1 MVTANDIAKM
11 IDHSLLKPQL
21 TLEEVKKGCKLAAE
35 YETISV
41 CVRPADVVLACEELA
56 GTEVK
61 VSTVIGF
68 PHGCNS
74 TETKVFE
81 AKKAMEDGAVELDMV
96 LNIGRLRSG
105 EYGYVEKDIKAV
117 VDEAHKND
125 VLVKVILENCFLN
138 NEQKKKAC
146 QIIEKADGDFVK
158 TSTGF
163 GTGGHTIPDLKLMRE
178 TVSDDVEVKAAGGVR
193 SLEAALKVIEVGVT
207 RIGATATKEILDEA
221 KKREARGDL

>member
-1 MVTANDIAKM
+1 MLTTMDIAKM

-21 TLEEVKKGCKLAAE
+21 TLDEVKEGCRLAAE

-41 CVRPADVVLACEELA
+41 CVRPADVVLACQELQDS
-56 GTEVK
+56 EVK

-68 PHGCNS
+68 PQGSNS

-81 AKKAMEDGAVELDMV
+81 ARKAIEDGAEELDMV
-96 LNIGRLRSG
+96 LNIGRLSSG
-105 EYGYVEKDIKAV
+105 EYDYVEKDIKAV
-117 VDEAHKND
+117 VDEAHKHD

-138 NEQKKKAC
+138 DEQKKKAC
-146 QIIEKADGDFVK
+146 QIVEKTGGDFVK

-163 GTGGHTIPDLKLMRE
+163 GTGGHTIEDLKLMRE
-178 TVSDDVEVKAAGGVR
+178 TCSSEVEVKAAGGVR
-193 SLEAALKVIEVGVT
+193 SLDAALKVIQVGVT

-221 KKREARGDL
+221 KKREEKGIL